1 MSDQPPTGPLTPV
14 QYQRMQELLSKS
26 QIAPGLTAEEYA
38 ELEALH
44 AQATAYAS
52 GWSADPAA
60 AFEASLSGLQALAN
74 AVRSIAALTPVGHA
88 LDPALKQV
96 DAALLTS
103 GRAVHEP
110 EPVPEMPPA
119 PSEPGTAP
127 PNGSGGS
134 SVPVNRDVPYV
145 SGTGQ
150 IGSSLN
156 CTMGNWLGEP
166 TSYSYR
172 WLANGTAVAQNG
184 ANYVVQGSD
193 QGRSITCEVTA
204 SNPAGSATAP
214 PSNAVYVQ

>member
-1 MSDQPPTGPLTPV
+1 MSDQPPTGPLTPI

-26 QIAPGLTAEEYA
+26 QVAPGLTADEYA

-52 GWSADPAA
+52 GWSADPAV
-60 AFEASLSGLQALAN
+60 AFEASFSALQALTN

-96 DAALLTS
+96 DAALLAS

-110 EPVPEMPPA
+110 EPVPELPPA
-119 PSEPGTAP
+119 PGEPGN
-127 PNGSGGS
+127 PNGSS
-134 SVPVNRDVPYV
+134 LPVNVDVPYV
-145 SGTGQ
+145 SGAGAVGQ
-150 IGSSLN
+150 PLQ
-156 CTMGNWLGEP
+156 CTMGNWQGEP
-166 TSYSYR
+166 TNYSYR
-172 WLANGTAVAQNG
+172 WLANGQAVAQNG
-184 ANYVVQGSD
+184 ASYTIAPTD